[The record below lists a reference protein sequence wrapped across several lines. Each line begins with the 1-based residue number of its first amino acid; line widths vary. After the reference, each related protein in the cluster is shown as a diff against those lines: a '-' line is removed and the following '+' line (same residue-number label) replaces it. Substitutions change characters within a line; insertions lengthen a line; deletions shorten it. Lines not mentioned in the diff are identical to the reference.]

1 MHIKMS
7 FEERQVRQERNER
20 WILNFI
26 ASEGFSTALMLAE
39 LLGYKQPQ
47 SVYKILH
54 RLEEKKFIRAYK
66 MDFIGN
72 LYLLT
77 PTGISQLD
85 EQAEVKNIKA
95 HEIKPYSMEHRLAI
109 QKCHIAMI
117 RNRVKWNTST
127 GKIKKGQQKPDGVIL
142 FSYNKEEKSEIAIE
156 VELTI
161 KTKKRY
167 FEIYGLYTRSKYP
180 LIIYVVPND
189 ILKKRLETILNE
201 IQNKHPHGLK
211 YALNNTQV
219 WVYTIEEFSRIFTAE
234 RSAKRASEY
243 KEQRVEN
250 EKKQAIKDHY
260 DKEEAAEK
268 ARKEQQDAYIKKYEA
283 DYLATL
289 IAEKAAIAEAAAKKK
304 KWGLF

>member
-7 FEERQVRQERNER
+7 FEERQARQERNER
-20 WILNFI
+20 WILIFI

-85 EQAEVKNIKA
+85 EHAEVKNIKA

-117 RNRVKWNTST
+117 KNRVRWVTST
-127 GKIKKGQQKPDGVIL
+127 GKIKKGQQKPDGVIW
-142 FSYNKEEKSEIAIE
+142 FTGREKEIEIAIE

-161 KTKKRY
+161 KTRKRY
-167 FEIYGLYTRSKYP
+167 YQIYNSYISSRFK
-180 LIIYVVPND
+180 LIIYVVPNEV
-189 ILKKRLETILNE
+189 LKKRLENILND
-201 IQNKHPHGLK
+201 ILNKHPHGLR
-211 YALNNTQV
+211 YEHNHTNMQV
-219 WVYTIEEFSRIFTAE
+219 STMSEFSSNLTAE
-234 RSAKRASEY
+234 NSERRAAENKVRIEKAK
-243 KEQRVEN
+243 
-250 EKKQAIKDHY
+250 EKQVIDQ
-260 DKEEAAEK
+260 EAAEEK
-268 ARKEQQDAYIKKYEA
+268 ARARREEQERLNRKYEEEQRA
-283 DYLATL
+283 LFP
-289 IAEKAAIAEAAAKKK
+289 EPPPKKK
-304 KWGLF
+304 KFGLF